1 MNADEQLNL
10 ELGVG
15 VIRNKTAESERSQ
28 IKRTR
33 ITNEIKAICND
44 ECFPFRPNTI
54 TPLLDEDLFPLLDLI
69 ERLDVDALESAWL
82 SVRYEYKIM
91 DEDIKDAVFF
101 ASSQPKI
108 TDYR

>member
-1 MNADEQLNL
+1 MSADEQLDL
-10 ELGVG
+10 ELEVQTQYSYANS
-15 VIRNKTAESERSQ
+15 RRSE

-54 TPLLDEDLFPLLDLI
+54 TPLLLDLI

>member
-54 TPLLDEDLFPLLDLI
+54 TPLLLDLI